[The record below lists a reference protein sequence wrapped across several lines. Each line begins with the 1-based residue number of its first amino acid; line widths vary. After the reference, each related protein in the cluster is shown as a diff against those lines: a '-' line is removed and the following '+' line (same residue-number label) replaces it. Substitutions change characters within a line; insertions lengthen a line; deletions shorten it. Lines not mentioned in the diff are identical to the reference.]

1 MPQRIQRQPVLCF
14 GCGIPQGISGETV
27 AGLVNR
33 QAQQHRRHL
42 EQQIGETGPVH
53 ILCKI

>member
-14 GCGIPQGISGETV
+14 GGGIPQGISGETV

-42 EQQIGETGPVH
+42 EQQISETGPVH